1 MKLAVAATTCGCN
14 LSIQVALNHKMNR
27 IRAVCLLLALVR
39 ASSAQ
44 TDGSPNPAVV
54 TVVALLG
61 VAGGFIF
68 LSLVASIAWKRYKL
82 WRDEPA
88 TKRDQAL
95 DQVLWQDTTVGIIP
109 FSDIAFQGV
118 ELYRLLHNDDIR
130 TTPRSIENN
139 EQKR

>member
-1 MKLAVAATTCGCN
+1 
-14 LSIQVALNHKMNR
+14 MNR
-27 IRAVCLLLALVR
+27 IRAVCLLLAFGVR

-44 TDGSPNPAVV
+44 ADGSPNPAVV

-68 LSLVASIAWKRYKL
+68 LSLIASIAWKRYKL

-88 TKRDQAL
+88 AMRDQAL
-95 DQVLWQDTTVGIIP
+95 DQVLWQDTVGVIP
-109 FSDIAFQGV
+109 FSDIEFQGV